1 MKTRLRR
8 LMALACLLALSACTA
23 GTGAPMR
30 VNGYHGYGPWWG
42 HPGYYHGGG
51 VVVAPPPG
59 GIEPPVGAQPPVGAE
74 PPMAGHL
81 PEPPMDMPDMGM
93 PDVEIDPF

>member
-1 MKTRLRR
+1 MVI
-8 LMALACLLALSACTA
+8 
-23 GTGAPMR
+23 TGMVR
-30 VNGYHGYGPWWG
+30 
-42 HPGYYHGGG
+42 GGDIPATTM
-51 VVVAPPPG
+51 VVGLWSHPPPG
-59 GIEPPVGAQPPVGAE
+59 GIEPPGGARPPVVAE